1 MTITAAAEMRMRL
14 FQGAEENKVQRK
26 SSTGKII
33 GSSRTNGTLTRHW
46 ASLTVLLPPSSMNQD
61 AP

>member
-1 MTITAAAEMRMRL
+1 MSIMAGAEMRMRL
-14 FQGAEENKVQRK
+14 FQGAEEYKVQRK

-46 ASLTVLLPPSSMNQD
+46 ASLTVLLPPSS
-61 AP
+61 